1 MPSHAGP
8 GTVSRP
14 ATMMVLAAVIVA
26 GLTAVWAASAQSV
39 CRGEC
44 DEDFRACQRACA
56 MAQSFDACIGS
67 CRQAYDRCVATCE

>member
-1 MPSHAGP
+1 MTAL
-8 GTVSRP
+8 V
-14 ATMMVLAAVIVA
+14 ALVVA
-26 GLTAVWAASAQSV
+26 GVATAWAQSV

-67 CRQAYDRCVATCE
+67 CRQTYDQCVATCE